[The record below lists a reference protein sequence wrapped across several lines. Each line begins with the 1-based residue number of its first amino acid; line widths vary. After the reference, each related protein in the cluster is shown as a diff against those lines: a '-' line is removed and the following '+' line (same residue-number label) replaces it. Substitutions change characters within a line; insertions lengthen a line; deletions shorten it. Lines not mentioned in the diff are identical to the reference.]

1 MKSNTIS
8 NMISKIQFAIYSF
21 FAFIFSTSVI
31 LYALLSYGISVE
43 SIVLPQFK
51 VEKLYIKLDKKLIF
65 HAKRIDVSLGDTEEE
80 TSSLEKN
87 LRLHPLINFVR
98 KIFQSFVIEELNID
112 TIRVTF
118 SYKDAAQSKEENS
131 LRITSDEIEAVVNY
145 RVYDDF
151 FIVDMPRFRHKPSNI
166 SIRSHAVVDFKDA
179 INYAH
184 FTLSVGNAADIELY
198 AKEDGN
204 ALAFTASSD
213 VIADLAPVVD
223 LFGLKK
229 GISKW
234 IVENNKAAGYQ
245 LLLAKGIYVYRDPQK
260 ILDTLFLHAQEKDVA
275 YTFNESLSPLR
286 AKEADAYFSKNLLTI
301 SSKEP
306 SYNDHI
312 VNNGQVKIDFSN
324 AQTRLEVDL
333 TTKTRLEQD
342 IIDIVNAYNI
352 PLPLLQKSGI
362 TDAHLKIDINLKTEE
377 ASASGEFFIKD
388 SDIIF
393 AGVDTNIKNAAI
405 RLHKNYLSIDTADVT
420 YQKTLSAKLNGN
432 IDLHELTGTFF
443 FDIEKLEL
451 ALSEQIQLKLLSPA
465 TRLQL
470 QFSKNSQTLSFA
482 KTRWALDEQILTLD
496 ANRLFFP
503 LKFSSKAYI
512 IEPLILH
519 AENLADAKING
530 SFDPKEGLAD
540 LDINLSNLF
549 YKGKELEFSTKEKR
563 LALTLKHEQNETRLS
578 LPTETTFMLNKHRIV
593 LKPAQL
599 RFSDV
604 YAELNSTEIAFDD
617 DFSAQISMR
626 HRLGSQKAI
635 FQLKKSRFVSEKY
648 LYIEPSFELL
658 YEKRLDEHYLD
669 INTYA
674 VHAIIDK
681 EGNLELNAKKFSKIY
696 PYSGLMQRYDIK
708 AGRANVTLI
717 GEHLGLDIQ
726 IKDFHPLLSENNK
739 EVREYT
745 IKGDYQNKTA
755 TLRINDQLDLV
766 YREKGRVTAS
776 NLEFNL
782 FPIRDYLKFINN
794 REEKGNLQL
803 KVKTKACSIILG
815 DSQRKI
821 ISDSIDI
828 DINSSSIHAELIYK
842 KGGILFESQG
852 NDFSVFGRELDD
864 TFMNKLFKFSTFK
877 GGVLSFMGE
886 GNFDQFE
893 GVMRINNTTIKD
905 YTVLNNAL
913 AFFNTIPSLVTFSVP
928 GYSKKGL
935 KVSEMYSQFVYDNN
949 KIFIKG
955 TKIDSKELTI
965 TAEGESDLDKDSIDL
980 LMEVKTEIGSAAK
993 NIPLIGYII
1002 FGDETVST
1010 TVRVHGDLS
1019 DPKVESAVAKSII
1032 VAPYNIIKR
1041 TITLP
1046 FKIFDLFESDESNT
1060 SKE

>member
-1 MKSNTIS
+1 M
-8 NMISKIQFAIYSF
+8 
-21 FAFIFSTSVI
+21 
-31 LYALLSYGISVE
+31 SYGISVE
-43 SIVLPQFK
+43 NFVLPQFK
-51 VEKLYIKLDKKLIF
+51 AEKLYIKLDKKLIF
-65 HAKRIDVSLGDTEEE
+65 HAKRIDVSLGNTEEE
-80 TSSLEKN
+80 SFSIEKSL
-87 LRLHPLINFVR
+87 RVHSLINFAR
-98 KIFQSFVIEELNID
+98 KNFQSFVIEELNVD
-112 TIRVTF
+112 AIRVTL
-118 SYKDAAQSKEENS
+118 SYNDAAQRKEENS

-145 RVYDDF
+145 RAYDDF
-151 FIVDMPRFRHKPSNI
+151 FIIDMPHFRHKPSNI

-179 INYAH
+179 VNYAH
-184 FTLSVGNAADIELY
+184 FTVSVNKAAHIELY

-213 VIADLAPVVD
+213 ILTDLAPVVD

-229 GISKW
+229 SISKW
-234 IVENNKAAGYQ
+234 IIEHNKASSYQ
-245 LLLAKGIYVYRDPQK
+245 LLLAKGIYVYHDPQK
-260 ILDTLFLHAQEKDVA
+260 ILDTLFLHAQEKDLV
-275 YTFNESLSPLR
+275 YTFNASLSPII
-286 AKEADAYFSKNLLTI
+286 AKEADAYFSKNILTI
-301 SSKEP
+301 KSNQP
-306 SYNDHI
+306 SYNDH
-312 VNNGQVKIDFSN
+312 VLDSGHVKIDFSN
-324 AQTRLEVDL
+324 AQAWLEIDL
-333 TTKTRLEQD
+333 TAKTRLEQD
-342 IIDIVNAYNI
+342 VVDIVNAYNI
-352 PLPLLQKSGI
+352 PLPLLQKNGT
-362 TDAHLKIDINLKTEE
+362 TDAHLKININLGTEE
-377 ASASGEFFIKD
+377 ASASGEFFVKD
-388 SDIIF
+388 SDVIF
-393 AGVDTNIKNAAI
+393 AGVESNIKNAAV

-420 YQKTLSAKLNGN
+420 YEKTLSAKVNGN
-432 IDLHELTGTFF
+432 IDLHELRGTFF
-443 FDIEKLEL
+443 FDVEKLEL
-451 ALSEQIQLKLLSPA
+451 ALSEQTQLKLLSPV

-482 KTRWALDEQILTLD
+482 KTRWALNEQILTLD
-496 ANRLFFP
+496 ANKLFFP

-512 IEPLILH
+512 TEALILH
-519 AENLADAKING
+519 AENLADASISG

-540 LDINLSNLF
+540 LDISLSNLL
-549 YKGKELEFSTKEKR
+549 YKGKELEFSTKEKK
-563 LALTLKHEQNETRLS
+563 LALTLKHAQNETRLS
-578 LPTETTFMLNKHRIV
+578 LPSETTFLLNKHRIV

-599 RFSDV
+599 RFSNV
-604 YAELNSTEIAFDD
+604 YAELSSTSIAFDD
-617 DFSAQISMR
+617 DFTAEVSMR

-635 FQLKKSRFVSEKY
+635 FQLKKSIFVSKKH
-648 LYIEPSFELL
+648 LYIEPSFEIL

-669 INTYA
+669 INSYN
-674 VHAIIDK
+674 VHALIDK
-681 EGNLELNAKKFSKIY
+681 KGNLGLNVEEFSKIY

-708 AGRANVTLI
+708 AGRANLTLI
-717 GEHLGLDIQ
+717 GEQLGVDIQ
-726 IKDFHPLLSENNK
+726 IKDFHPLLSKNNK
-739 EVREYT
+739 EVKEYT

-794 REEKGNLQL
+794 SEEKGDVQL

-842 KGGILFESQG
+842 NGGILFQSQG

-864 TFMNKLFKFSTFK
+864 TFINRLFKFSTFQ
-877 GGVLSFMGE
+877 GGLLSFMGE

-893 GVMRINNTTIKD
+893 GVTRIDNTTIKD

-935 KVSEMYSQFVYDNN
+935 KVSEMYSQFVFDNN

-955 TKIDSKELTI
+955 TKISAKELTI
-965 TAEGESDLDKDSIDL
+965 TAEGKSDLDKDSIDL
-980 LMEVKTEIGSAAK
+980 LMEVKTKIGSAAK

-1010 TVRVHGDLS
+1010 TLRVHGDLS

-1046 FKIFDLFESDESNT
+1046 FKVFDIFESGESNT